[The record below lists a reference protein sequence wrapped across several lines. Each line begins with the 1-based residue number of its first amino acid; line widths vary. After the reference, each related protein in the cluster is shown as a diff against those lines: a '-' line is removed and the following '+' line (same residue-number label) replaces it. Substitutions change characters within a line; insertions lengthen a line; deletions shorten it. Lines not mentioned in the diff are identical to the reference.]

1 MYKGDVI
8 MDIQEY
14 IKRTYDGD
22 EKWFVEEVSMTSHKQ
37 RIQDILD
44 KKDYL
49 SGQHNIL
56 NRPTEQYNGK
66 DYEPRKI
73 VLQYS
78 KTIVNF
84 QTSYLLKNPVS
95 LTGDENTV
103 DEFKKVYRK
112 GKFNKIDFDILD
124 SLVKYGN
131 AYEYIYVQDGVI
143 KSKLIAPEDSY
154 PVYNYKNEL
163 IAFIEYYIADYAD
176 YYTVYYEDRVE
187 TWTNAGTGEDNFYI
201 LETKKNISGLPICY
215 KNQNELDSRFGRSDL
230 DDFIGIL
237 DSMED
242 ILSKFADS
250 FYKHHNPIPVAIGQQ
265 LKGDGLPNHVVG
277 GGLVLDD
284 GADFK
289 MISNQLDYQS
299 FEALYKTL
307 KQALLDVS
315 FTPAVSLNNTDVSNL
330 SEVSMKLLF
339 QLADIKAGMNEKFIR
354 EGIEKR
360 FDVVIDLLSRM
371 GINIDEEAYETIDV
385 VFHYSRPTNEKDII
399 DNLKVLAEMGAIS
412 IASILENNPYTK
424 DVGQEL
430 ERLSSKGETQ
440 VNQRDKLVEK
450 SEIKTQKIA

>member
-1 MYKGDVI
+1 

-14 IKRTYDGD
+14 ISRTHNG
-22 EKWFVEEVSMTSHKQ
+22 EKFWFKEEVSMPFHQERVNEVLS
-37 RIQDILD
+37 

-49 SGQHNIL
+49 SGQHKIL
-56 NRPTEQYNGK
+56 TRGMEQYNGK
-66 DYEPRKI
+66 DFEPRKI

-84 QTSYLLKNPVS
+84 QTSYLMKNPVS
-95 LTGDENTV
+95 LTGDEGTV
-103 DEFKKVYRK
+103 AEFKKVYRK
-112 GKFNKIDFDILD
+112 GKFNKTDFDILD

-131 AYEYIYVQDGVI
+131 AYEYIYVQDDVI
-143 KSKLIAPEDSY
+143 KSNLIRPEDAY
-154 PVYNYKNEL
+154 PVYNYKDEL
-163 IAFIEYYIADYAD
+163 IAFIEYYIADFSD
-176 YYTVYYEDRVE
+176 YYTVYYTDRVE
-187 TWTNAGTGEDNFYI
+187 TWTNAGSGGDDFYL
-201 LETKKNISGLPICY
+201 LEAKKNVSGLPICY
-215 KNQNELDSRFGRSDL
+215 KNHNELDTRFGRSDL

-289 MISNQLDYQS
+289 MISNSLDFQS
-299 FEALYKTL
+299 FEAIYKTL

-354 EGIEKR
+354 EGMEQR
-360 FDVVIDLLSRM
+360 FVVIAELLSRM
-371 GINIDEEAYETIDV
+371 GVSVDEEALDTLDV
-385 VFHYSRPTNEKDII
+385 VFQYSRPTNEKDII
-399 DNLKVLAEMGAIS
+399 ENLKALHEMGAIS
-412 IASILENNPYTK
+412 IESILENSPYTQ

-430 ERLSSKGETQ
+430 ERLRASGESPVKQTNNNGD
-440 VNQRDKLVEK
+440 VIETKVE
-450 SEIKTQKIA
+450 ETVVDA

>member
-1 MYKGDVI
+1 

-14 IKRTYDGD
+14 INRTHNG
-22 EKWFVEEVSMTSHKQ
+22 EKFWFKEEVGMPFHQQ
-37 RIQDILD
+37 RVNEILS
-44 KKDYL
+44 KKEYL
-49 SGQHNIL
+49 AGQHKIL
-56 NRPTEQYNGK
+56 TRATETYNGK
-66 DYEPRKI
+66 LFEPRKI

-84 QTSYLLKNPVS
+84 QTSYLMKNPIS

-103 DEFKKVYRK
+103 AEFKKVYRK
-112 GKFNKIDFDILD
+112 GKFNKTDFDILD
-124 SLVKYGN
+124 ALVKYGN

-143 KSKLIAPEDSY
+143 RSKLIAPEDSY

-163 IAFIEYYIADYAD
+163 IAFIEYYIADYSD
-176 YYTVYYEDRVE
+176 YYSVYYEDRVE
-187 TWTNAGTGEDNFYI
+187 TYTNAGTGEDNFYL
-201 LETKKNISGLPICY
+201 LEAKKNVSGLPICY
-215 KNQNELDSRFGRSDL
+215 KNQNELDTRFGRSDL

-237 DSMED
+237 DNMED

-265 LKGDGLPNHVVG
+265 LKGDGLPNQIIG

-299 FEALYKTL
+299 FEAIYKTL

-339 QLADIKAGMNEKFIR
+339 QLADIKAGMNEKFVR
-354 EGIEKR
+354 EGMEQR
-360 FDVVIDLLSRM
+360 FLIISELLSRM
-371 GINIDEEAYETIDV
+371 GITVDEEAFDTLDIM
-385 VFHYSRPTNEKDII
+385 FQYSRPTNEKDII
-399 DNLKVLAEMGAIS
+399 ENLKVLHEMGAIS
-412 IASILENNPYTK
+412 IKSILENSPYTQ

-430 ERLSSKGETQ
+430 ERLRDSGESQVKQEGNKGD
-440 VNQRDKLVEK
+440 VVEPK
-450 SEIKTQKIA
+450 VA

>member
-1 MYKGDVI
+1 
-8 MDIQEY
+8 MDIKEY
-14 IKRTYDGD
+14 INRTHDG
-22 EKWFVEEVSMTSHKQ
+22 EQMWFKEEVSMPFHQQ
-37 RIQDILD
+37 RIKAILD
-44 KKDYL
+44 NKDYF
-49 SGQHNIL
+49 SGQHKIL
-56 NRPTEQYNGK
+56 IQGTEKYNGK

-84 QTSYLLKNPVS
+84 QTSYLTKNPVS
-95 LTGDENTV
+95 ITGDEDTV
-103 DEFKKVYRK
+103 AEFKKVYRK
-112 GKFNKIDFDILD
+112 GKFNKMDFDILD

-131 AYEYIYVQDGVI
+131 AYEYVYVEDGVI
-143 KSKLIAPEDSY
+143 KSKLIAPEDAY

-163 IAFIEYYIADYAD
+163 IAFIEYYIADYSD
-176 YYTVYYEDRVE
+176 YYTVYYLDKVE
-187 TWTNAGTGEDNFYI
+187 TYTNAGKGEDNFY
-201 LETKKNISGLPICY
+201 LLDAKKNVSGLPICY
-215 KNQNELDSRFGRSDL
+215 KNQNELDTRFGRSDL

-250 FYKHHNPIPVAIGQQ
+250 FYKHHNPIPILIGQQ
-265 LKGDGLPNHVVG
+265 LKGDGLPNHLVG

-289 MISNQLDYQS
+289 MASNKLDYQS

-339 QLADIKAGMNEKFIR
+339 QLADIKAGLNEKFIR
-354 EGIEKR
+354 EGMEKR
-360 FDVVIDLLSRM
+360 FEIILDLLGRM
-371 GINIDEEAYETIDV
+371 GISIDEESFETIDI
-385 VFHYSRPTNEKDII
+385 VFQYSRPTNEKDII
-399 DNLKVLAEMGAIS
+399 ENVKVLHEMGAIS
-412 IASILENNPYTK
+412 IESILENSPYTK

-430 ERLSSKGETQ
+430 ERLNGNGESQVKQDVIKGDVIEEK
-440 VNQRDKLVEK
+440 VNKVNEV
-450 SEIKTQKIA
+450 A

>member
-1 MYKGDVI
+1 

-14 IKRTYDGD
+14 INRTHDG
-22 EKWFVEEVSMTSHKQ
+22 EPQWFVEEVGMTAHKQ
-37 RIQDILD
+37 RVQDILD

-49 SGQHNIL
+49 SGQHKIL
-56 NRPTEQYNGK
+56 TRKSETYNGK
-66 DYEPRKI
+66 VFEPRKI

-84 QTSYLLKNPVS
+84 QTSYLMKNPVS

-103 DEFKKVYRK
+103 AEFKKVYLK

-163 IAFIEYYIADYAD
+163 IAFIEFYVANFSE
-176 YYTVYYEDRVE
+176 YYTVYYTDRVE
-187 TWTNAGTGEDNFYI
+187 TYTNAGTGEDELYL
-201 LETKKNISGLPICY
+201 LETKKSASGLPICY
-215 KNQNELDSRFGRSDL
+215 KNQNELDTRFGRSDL

-237 DSMED
+237 DTMED
-242 ILSKFADS
+242 ILSKFSDS

-265 LKGDGLPNHVVG
+265 LKGEGLNQNLVG

-289 MISNQLDYQS
+289 MVSNSLDYQS
-299 FEALYKTL
+299 FEAIYKTL
-307 KQALLDVS
+307 KQALLDIS
-315 FTPAVSLNNTDVSNL
+315 FTPAVSMNNTDVSNL

-354 EGIEKR
+354 DGMEHR
-360 FDVVIDLLSRM
+360 FAVVADLLARM
-371 GINIDEEAYETIDV
+371 GVSIDEKAVETLDV
-385 VFHYSRPTNEKDII
+385 VFQYSRPTNEKDII
-399 DNLKVLAEMGAIS
+399 ENLKALSEMGAIS
-412 IASILENNPYTK
+412 IESVLENSPYTK

-430 ERLSSKGETQ
+430 ERLRGNRDSQRVQK
-440 VNQRDKLVEK
+440 VNNGAVNEVRVDDPSV
-450 SEIKTQKIA
+450 IV

>member
-1 MYKGDVI
+1 MN
-8 MDIQEY
+8 IQEY
-14 IKRTYDGD
+14 ISRTHNG
-22 EKWFVEEVSMTSHKQ
+22 EALWFVEEVGMPFHKQ
-37 RIQDILD
+37 RIQDVLD

-49 SGQHNIL
+49 SGQHKIL
-56 NRPTEQYNGK
+56 KRGMETYNGK
-66 DYEPRKI
+66 DFEPRKI

-95 LTGDENTV
+95 LTGDEITV
-103 DEFKKVYRK
+103 NEFKKVYRK

-124 SLVKYGN
+124 NLVKYGN
-131 AYEYIYVQDGVI
+131 AYEYIFVQDGVI

-163 IAFIEYYIADYAD
+163 IAFIEFYIADFAE
-176 YYTVYYEDRVE
+176 YYTVYYSDRVE
-187 TWTNAGTGEDNFYI
+187 TWTNAGTGEDDLYL
-201 LETKKNISGLPICY
+201 LETKKNVSGLPICY
-215 KNQNELDSRFGRSDL
+215 KNQNELDTRFGRSDL

-237 DSMED
+237 DNMED

-265 LKGDGLPNHVVG
+265 LKGEGLPNHVVG

-299 FEALYKTL
+299 FEAIYKTL

-315 FTPAVSLNNTDVSNL
+315 FTPAVGLNNTDVSNL

-339 QLADIKAGMNEKFIR
+339 QLADIKAGLNEKFIR
-354 EGIEKR
+354 EGMEHR
-360 FDVVIDLLSRM
+360 FAVIADLLSRM
-371 GINIDEEAYETIDV
+371 GVSIDEEAYDSLDV
-385 VFHYSRPTNEKDII
+385 VFQYSRPTNEKDII
-399 DNLKVLAEMGAIS
+399 ENLKALREMGALS
-412 IASILENNPYTK
+412 IESVLENSPYTK

-430 ERLSSKGETQ
+430 ERLKGSGDSGESQ
-440 VNQRDKLVEK
+440 KVNDGGMSEVNEEDKAEV
-450 SEIKTQKIA
+450 A